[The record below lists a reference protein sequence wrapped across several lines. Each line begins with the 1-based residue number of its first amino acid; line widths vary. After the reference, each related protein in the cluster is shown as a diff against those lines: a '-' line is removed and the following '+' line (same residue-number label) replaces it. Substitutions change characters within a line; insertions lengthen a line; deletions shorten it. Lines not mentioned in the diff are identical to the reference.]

1 MAVNLPPPGELHPV
15 PGVAIGTTFA
25 GIKNSAVAA
34 APGRQDLVVVLLAE
48 ASTVAGVFTTNSFRA
63 APVLLA
69 EEAIARGGVRAL
81 VINSGNANA
90 ATAAPG
96 LEDARRVCEALADAA
111 ELPEGSVA
119 PFSTGVIG
127 VRLPVGR
134 MVDALPAAV
143 KSAAPDRWPDAARA
157 IMTTDTGPKAFSRRL
172 EIGGATVTFTGIAK
186 GAGMIKPNMA
196 TMLGY
201 VCCDARISQGCL
213 GELVRQVADRS
224 FNRITIDG
232 DTSTNDAFVVC
243 ATGQAQHPLIDGP
256 ADPGYEV
263 LAEALTGISQD
274 LAQAIVRDGE
284 GATRF
289 VTVRVEGGANAE
301 ECLRVAYTVAES
313 PLIKTAVFAGDPNWG
328 RFCMAIGRSGIAD
341 LDTSGVNLY
350 LDDVCVA
357 RGGLMADDYTEAD
370 GARVMAQPEFTVR
383 IELGRGA
390 AAETVWTTDLS
401 YDYVKINAE
410 YRT

>member
-1 MAVNLPPPGELHPV
+1 LAVNLPPVGDLHPV
-15 PGVAIGTTFA
+15 PGVSPGTQFA
-25 GIKNSAVAA
+25 GIKTSSVPA
-34 APGRQDLVVVLLAE
+34 APGRHALVVMLLAE
-48 ASTVAGVFTTNSFRA
+48 GSTVAGVFTTNSFRA

-69 EEAIARGGVRAL
+69 EESIARGNVRAL

-90 ATAAPG
+90 ATAEPG
-96 LEDARRVCEALADAA
+96 LEDARRVCRALAEQAG
-111 ELPEGSVA
+111 LPAGSVL

-127 VRLPVGR
+127 VRLPVER
-134 MVDALPAAV
+134 MIDALPAAV
-143 KSAAPDRWPDAARA
+143 QSAAPDRWADAARA
-157 IMTTDTGPKAFSRRL
+157 IMTTDTGPKAFSRRV
-172 EIGGATVTFTGIAK
+172 EIGGATVTLTGIAK

-201 VCCDARISQGCL
+201 VCCDARISQDCL
-213 GELVRQVADRS
+213 RDLVRKVADRS

-232 DTSTNDAFVVC
+232 DTATNDAFVVC
-243 ATGQAQHPLIDGP
+243 ATGQAGHPLIDGP
-256 ADPGYEV
+256 DDPGYEV

-289 VTVRVEGGANAE
+289 VTVRVAGGASAE

-328 RFCMAIGRSGIAD
+328 RFCMAIGRSGIPD
-341 LDTSGVNLY
+341 LDTSRVNLF

-370 GARVMAQPEFTVR
+370 GARVMGQPEFSVH
-383 IELGRGA
+383 IELGRGD

>member
-1 MAVNLPPPGELHPV
+1 
-15 PGVAIGTTFA
+15 
-25 GIKNSAVAA
+25 
-34 APGRQDLVVVLLAE
+34 
-48 ASTVAGVFTTNSFRA
+48 
-63 APVLLA
+63 
-69 EEAIARGGVRAL
+69 
-81 VINSGNANA
+81 
-90 ATAAPG
+90 
-96 LEDARRVCEALADAA
+96 
-111 ELPEGSVA
+111 
-119 PFSTGVIG
+119 
-127 VRLPVGR
+127 
-134 MVDALPAAV
+134 
-143 KSAAPDRWPDAARA
+143 
-157 IMTTDTGPKAFSRRL
+157 
-172 EIGGATVTFTGIAK
+172 
-186 GAGMIKPNMA
+186 MIKPNMA

-213 GELVRQVADRS
+213 KDLVRKVADRS

-243 ATGQAQHPLIDGP
+243 ATGQAGHPLIDGP
-256 ADPGYEV
+256 DDSGYEV

-289 VTVRVEGGANAE
+289 VTVRVAGGANAD

-328 RFCMAIGRSGIAD
+328 RFCMAIGRSGIPD
-341 LDTSGVNLY
+341 LDTSRVNLF

-357 RGGLMADDYTEAD
+357 RGGLMAEDYTEAD
-370 GARVMAQPEFTVR
+370 GARVMGQPEFSVH
-383 IELGRGA
+383 IDLGRGD